1 MRQQISRKASVLA
14 EAVIAMTDRSDVFCS
29 LPKVPALLSDDPVH
43 FLMAEHDR
51 HRKVCALLSRATR
64 DETLTPAMLGQVSRY
79 FGEELARHHA
89 LEMGVVFPL
98 IRQRIADDESLFA
111 KLDQIG
117 QIQRYALRC
126 GDIIQ
131 RQMSAGAA
139 ISSSTLQDRFKE
151 KIQTYTRNQFSAL
164 TYENAV
170 VLRIAE
176 AVLRKGDLRR
186 ISDRIKQGYDL
197 EGHHGPR

>member
-14 EAVIAMTDRSDVFCS
+14 EAVIAMNDRSDVFCS
-29 LPKVPALLSDDPVH
+29 LPKVPASLSDDPVH

-64 DETLTPAMLGQVSRY
+64 DETLTPAMLGDVSRF

-98 IRQRIADDESLFA
+98 IRQRVSDDESLFA
-111 KLDQIG
+111 KLGRIG

-126 GDIIQ
+126 GELIQ
-131 RQMSAGAA
+131 RQMTEGSGLNTSA
-139 ISSSTLQDRFKE
+139 LQDRFKE
-151 KIQTYTRNQFSAL
+151 RIQTYTRNQFSAL

-170 VLRIAE
+170 ILRIAE

-186 ISDRIKQGYDL
+186 ISDRIKEGYGL
-197 EGHHGPR
+197 ERHHGP